1 MRQNN
6 YSSLGALLI
15 LLALLLVLGSFAV
28 SIYGL
33 YLAFSASIIL
43 GLIVLFVEPSPF
55 ILGLVMLV
63 WNKDLAQ
70 ALIDWFSK

>member
-6 YSSLGALLI
+6 STSLGALLI
-15 LLALLLVLGSFAV
+15 LLAVLLVLASFVV

-43 GLIVLFVEPSPF
+43 GLVVLFVEPSPF
-55 ILGLVMLV
+55 ILGLVMLI
-63 WNKDLAQ
+63 WDKDLAQ
-70 ALIDWFSK
+70 GLIDFLSK